1 MSPSRVLL
9 LVLPAALLCS
19 CASVSVQ
26 NVASE
31 NGRAQKPR
39 AVVVNDFSLQGAQIK
54 ENQFRKNHGQL
65 GSEAQRLVANYLVKD
80 LQEMGLKV
88 SRGGSRGP
96 SDLVIE
102 GRFTRINE
110 GSRILR
116 MGIGLGIG
124 GTKMETQV
132 QVRQGGAGQPLLRF
146 ATTGGSNANPGAAT
160 NPIPFSSAPTALLA
174 SKEGVTDDAART
186 ARQIAAQL
194 GEYMVKRGWIDPA
207 RVKVK
212 VKQKGEIGPMI
223 NRG

>member
-1 MSPSRVLL
+1 
-9 LVLPAALLCS
+9 
-19 CASVSVQ
+19 
-26 NVASE
+26 
-31 NGRAQKPR
+31 
-39 AVVVNDFSLQGAQIK
+39 
-54 ENQFRKNHGQL
+54 
-65 GSEAQRLVANYLVKD
+65 
-80 LQEMGLKV
+80 
-88 SRGGSRGP
+88 
-96 SDLVIE
+96 LVID

-132 QVRQGGAGQPLLRF
+132 QVRQGGAAQPLLRF

-174 SKEGVTDDAART
+174 SKEGVTDDSART
-186 ARQIAAQL
+186 ARMISAQI
-194 GEYMVKRGWIDPA
+194 GEYMVKRGWIDPS

-212 VKQKGEIGPMI
+212 VKQKGEMGPVV

>member
-26 NVASE
+26 NVTAE

-39 AVVVNDFSLQGAQIK
+39 AVIVNDFSVQGAQIK

-65 GSEAQRLVANYLVKD
+65 GAEAQRLVANYLVKD
-80 LQEMGLKV
+80 LQDMGLKA

-96 SDLVIE
+96 TDLVID
-102 GRFTRINE
+102 GRFTRVNE

-132 QVRQGGAGQPLLRF
+132 QVRQGAGQPLLRF

-174 SKEGVTDDAART
+174 SKEGLTDDSART
-186 ARQIAAQL
+186 ARQISAEI
-194 GEYMVKRGWIDPA
+194 GEYMAKRGWIDPA
-207 RVKVK
+207 KVKVK
-212 VKQKGEIGPMI
+212 VKQKGEIGPVI